1 MLVSWLLIPVGIV
14 IVVKAI
20 AIGDFIGE
28 IDWCER
34 YIGSGGTYT
43 FIKLFGLAV
52 TLLSIMWLSGGP
64 QDWLE
69 NTIGHLF

>member
-1 MLVSWLLIPVGIV
+1 MIIPWLLIPAGVIV
-14 IVVKAI
+14 VVKAI

-28 IDWCER
+28 IDWCEK

-52 TLLSIMWLSGGP
+52 SLVSIMWLTGTP
-64 QDWLE
+64 QAFLQ